1 MSLAERIDPV
11 DDLPATAAVPPRLDT
26 LTREECLALLG
37 TVSVGR
43 LGVSIDALP
52 AILPVNFV
60 LHGDAVVL
68 RSVPGTKLDAA
79 LKQRVVAFE
88 ADSYSEDGTQAWSVL
103 VRGVA
108 SAVTAETQLA
118 ELRALPLHAWA
129 FPDGADHFV
138 AIATTMV
145 SGRRFDRSAG
155 RRGG

>member
-1 MSLAERIDPV
+1 MSLAEPIDPL
-11 DDLPATAAVPPRLDT
+11 DDVTTSAPPPPRVDALS
-26 LTREECLALLG
+26 REECLALLG

-60 LHGDAVVL
+60 VHDNMVIL

-88 ADSYSEDGTQAWSVL
+88 ADSYSEDGTRAWSVL

-108 SAVTAETQLA
+108 SAVTDEARLA
-118 ELRALPLHAWA
+118 ELRALPLRSWA
-129 FPDGADHFV
+129 FPDSADHFI

-145 SGRRFDRSAG
+145 SGRRFDRSA
-155 RRGG
+155 